1 MPPGKLK
8 KTVRPPLEKFS
19 GCTHEGEVTGCE
31 GPWFNSMHNES
42 MTDGHGNRALP
53 CLSTLGSAGLS
64 SRLLLLFSS
73 RLWDRT
79 GSATTDNGQWKHGPQ
94 TLWQKH
100 LCTSDQQYMRTK
112 YIHDHSMLKYFFL
125 SWKWNFIQTQF
136 ESDGEIH
143 CIGFFIYL
151 ESNYMYWLKLGYFIW
166 FKINN
171 MSRFK

>member
-1 MPPGKLK
+1 MLFQVSLKVHARIYGVGSEGGSSRGVYSIFFKLQHKIPKICPPGKLK
-8 KTVRPPLEKFS
+8 KTVRPPLEKLS

-94 TLWQKH
+94 TLQQKQ

-112 YIHDHSMLKYFFL
+112 YIQDHSMLKYFF
-125 SWKWNFIQTQF
+125 
-136 ESDGEIH
+136 
-143 CIGFFIYL
+143 
-151 ESNYMYWLKLGYFIW
+151 
-166 FKINN
+166 
-171 MSRFK
+171 

>member
-1 MPPGKLK
+1 MHRPRGWGHRGVFSNFLKLHHKIKKICPPANLK

-42 MTDGHGNRALP
+42 MTEGHGNRALP

-79 GSATTDNGQWKHGPQ
+79 GSATTDNRQWKHGRQ
-94 TLWQKH
+94 ILWQKQ

-112 YIHDHSMLKYFFL
+112 YIHDHNMLNFFFL
-125 SWKWNFIQTQF
+125 SWKWI
-136 ESDGEIH
+136 
-143 CIGFFIYL
+143 L
-151 ESNYMYWLKLGYFIW
+151 LKHNRNQMVKYIA
-166 FKINN
+166 
-171 MSRFK
+171 